1 MLTVLKSMQ
10 NSTEVNLKKK
20 KKNWK
25 MYQKLQH
32 ITLQSPTEMNPIEA
46 IAFIHFHTN

>member
-20 KKNWK
+20 KKTEKCTENSNASHCSL
-25 MYQKLQH
+25 QLKL
-32 ITLQSPTEMNPIEA
+32 TL
-46 IAFIHFHTN
+46 